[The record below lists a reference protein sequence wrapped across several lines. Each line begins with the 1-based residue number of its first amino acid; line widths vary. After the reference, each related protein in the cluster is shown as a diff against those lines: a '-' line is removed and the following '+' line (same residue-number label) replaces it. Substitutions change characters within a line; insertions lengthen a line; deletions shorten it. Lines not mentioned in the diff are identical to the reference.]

1 MAGPSDMTPELWNEF
16 VANMRREIERE
27 VRDRILGELQ
37 ERGLLGTQVPAPAPA
52 VVSARPRAPEPEP
65 FVPGKRDLPVRRWLF
80 QMEEYLSLCHV
91 NQAEW
96 ARHAGMM
103 LRGAAA
109 TWWQS
114 CHTTISTWEEFS
126 ASLTMNFEPVNA
138 IERARDNLA
147 ALRQHRSVA
156 EYVNRF
162 RELVLEIPDIPASE
176 QMDKFK
182 RGLKPKIR
190 TEVELRG
197 CTSMDDMIRVAERFD
212 TINFAA
218 FQRFNG
224 MRMAAKYL
232 KRHVPPMREDGTH
245 QAELPES
252 SQPERRTGKR
262 TAPVA
267 VGQTSGAS
275 HAPLLP
281 TPLFIGTSELYT
293 TSNAPF
299 PAIILYAKI
308 KNRYVDFL
316 LDTGAS
322 VNFLSPSIAAEL
334 SLPEDPNSNPQ
345 AVIMADG
352 TRRHCGPTLL
362 PVHCMFGSL
371 EATFRFVNPPTPTCP
386 IPIFPYPP
394 SPSSSHSSR
403 AAANTTRLSR
413 SDQHTSSFSTPPNP
427 AATPSHHPPHL

>member
-114 CHTTISTWEEFS
+114 CHATISTWEEFS

-224 MRMAAKYL
+224 MRM
-232 KRHVPPMREDGTH
+232 
-245 QAELPES
+245 
-252 SQPERRTGKR
+252 
-262 TAPVA
+262 
-267 VGQTSGAS
+267 
-275 HAPLLP
+275 
-281 TPLFIGTSELYT
+281 
-293 TSNAPF
+293 
-299 PAIILYAKI
+299 
-308 KNRYVDFL
+308 
-316 LDTGAS
+316 
-322 VNFLSPSIAAEL
+322 
-334 SLPEDPNSNPQ
+334 DPNSNPQ